1 MSIRRSC
8 KAGIVAIYYLL
19 VIGSLCHLVYGIRDP
34 ENSLKR
40 NNVEEKP
47 RKLATFALGSF
58 WRGEAVFGCLPGVV
72 RTRVGYSGGLKV
84 NPDYHNMG
92 DHAEVVQIEYYPS
105 VIRYEQ
111 LLDVFWASHD
121 PTQTFGQGPDVG
133 EQYRSIIFTQDGDEA
148 RLAGLSKQREQSRL
162 AEQRV
167 LTSINPLAIFYPAE
181 AEHQKFVLR
190 RKPLLL
196 QLLGEL
202 SDFELINSTTASK
215 MNSYVAGMCPQP
227 VAKLI
232 EAKVR
237 PLLNSRPKL
246 LRLFGE

>member
-1 MSIRRSC
+1 MPVFT
-8 KAGIVAIYYLL
+8 AEL
-19 VIGSLCHLVYGIRDP
+19 V
-34 ENSLKR
+34 
-40 NNVEEKP
+40 
-47 RKLATFALGSF
+47 
-58 WRGEAVFGCLPGVV
+58 
-72 RTRVGYSGGLKV
+72 
-84 NPDYHNMG
+84 
-92 DHAEVVQIEYYPS
+92 
-105 VIRYEQ
+105 
-111 LLDVFWASHD
+111 DV
-121 PTQTFGQGPDVG
+121 
-133 EQYRSIIFTQDGDEA
+133 
-148 RLAGLSKQREQSRL
+148 
-162 AEQRV
+162 
-167 LTSINPLAIFYPAE
+167 
-181 AEHQKFVLR
+181 QKFVLR